1 MSLAYA
7 SGYQSHCQKI
17 NMQEAVRQTRSHL
30 MSLFRKHGFNPRSD
44 LGQNFLIDLNI
55 IEFIVAEAELTS
67 NDVVLEV
74 GAGTAGMTTFM
85 AVEAGHVVSVEYDNN
100 MYGLAKAQTADFENI
115 TLINRDA
122 LKNKNRI
129 APEVIAE
136 VQKQLDLDPCRKL
149 KLVAN
154 LPYNI
159 ATPIVSNLVATE
171 LPWERIVVTI
181 QLELAERMAAK
192 PGISKYGS
200 LAAWLQAQAKVK
212 VIKRMPPSIFWPRPQ
227 VDSAVVKI
235 SPLFEKRDK
244 IVDREFY
251 QDFVRRA
258 FQHRRKHLRS
268 VVCGM
273 YRKQISKPIVDEC
286 FAEQGIEHETRA
298 EELEVA
304 QLVSLSN
311 SLKNAILRA
320 E

>member
-1 MSLAYA
+1 M
-7 SGYQSHCQKI
+7 K
-17 NMQEAVRQTRSHL
+17 EAVRQTRSHL
-30 MSLFRKHGFNPRSD
+30 ISLFQEHGFNPRGD

-55 IEFIVAEAELTS
+55 IEFIVEEAELTPD
-67 NDVVLEV
+67 DVVLEV
-74 GAGTAGMTTFM
+74 GAGTGGMTTFM
-85 AVEAGHVVSVEYDNN
+85 AVSAGHVVSVEYDSN
-100 MYGLAKAQTADFENI
+100 MYGLAKAQTDYLDNI

-122 LKNKNRI
+122 LKNKNQI
-129 APEVIAE
+129 APEVIEE
-136 VQKQLDLDPCRKL
+136 VQKQLDAVPGRRL

-171 LPWERIVVTI
+171 LPWEMIVVTI
-181 QLELAERMAAK
+181 QLELAERMAAG
-192 PGISKYGS
+192 PGISKYGA

-212 VIKRMPPSIFWPRPQ
+212 IIKRMPPSIFWPRPQ

-235 SPLFEKRDK
+235 TPQPEKRAK
-244 IVDREFY
+244 IVDRAFY
-251 QDFVRRA
+251 HDFVRRA

-268 VVCGM
+268 VLCGM
-273 YRKQISKPIVDEC
+273 YRKQISKPTVDEC
-286 FAEQGIEHETRA
+286 FAAEGISTDTRA

-311 SLKNAILRA
+311 CLKNAILRA